1 MNNPEFA
8 AKVIAAQTIDKLYEN
23 LISLKKE
30 MFNLRFQQALG
41 ELKNTSRFTF
51 VRKTVARL
59 NTELTKRLKT
69 GE

>member
-1 MNNPEFA
+1 MNNPEWS
-8 AKVIAAQTIDKLYEN
+8 AKTIAAQTIEKLHEN
-23 LISLKKE
+23 LVSLKKE

-41 ELKNTSRFTF
+41 ELKNTSRFAL
-51 VRKTVARL
+51 VRKAVARL